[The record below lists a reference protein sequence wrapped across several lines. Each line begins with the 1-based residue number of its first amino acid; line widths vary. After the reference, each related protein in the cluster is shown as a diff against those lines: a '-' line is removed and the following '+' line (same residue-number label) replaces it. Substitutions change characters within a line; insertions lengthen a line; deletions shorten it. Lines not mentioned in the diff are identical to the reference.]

1 MPPPDHANPP
11 GREVDPASGLHDPV
25 DLARIVCFTRQVD
38 TLDELRTL
46 VRRHAVGAHQSVS
59 VLDGVSLTVVDEPT
73 PPVGAMT
80 QPSFAVVAQGV
91 KRTTLNG
98 RHHDYQAGQYLVVT
112 LDLPVT
118 GQALEANADTP
129 LVVVSMTLTPAAI
142 APLLLEAAPVPQRRG
157 LPGIAVSTAPQEL
170 LDPIVRLLRLLD
182 RPDDLRVLAPGLQT
196 EILWRLLTG
205 DQGALVHQ
213 IGVTDGNLADIS
225 RSIRWIRQHYD
236 EPVAIGDLADLA
248 CMSPS
253 TFHRHFRSATS
264 MTPIQFRQQ
273 IRLHE
278 ARTLLGTR
286 NADVAEIG
294 YLVGYESPSQ
304 FNREY
309 RRTFG
314 TSPGKDA
321 EEMRATTHQ

>member
-1 MPPPDHANPP
+1 MN
-11 GREVDPASGLHDPV
+11 S
-25 DLARIVCFTRQVD
+25 
-38 TLDELRTL
+38 LDELRTL
-46 VRRHAVGAHQSVS
+46 VRGHAVGAHQSVS
-59 VLDGVSLTVVDEPT
+59 VLDDVFLTVVDEPT
-73 PPVGAMT
+73 PPVAAMT
-80 QPSFAVVAQGV
+80 QPSFAVVAHGV

-118 GQALEANADTP
+118 GQALEATADDP
-129 LVVVSMTLTPAAI
+129 LVVVSMTLTPAAV
-142 APLLLEAAPVPQRRG
+142 APLLLEAAPAPRRRG

-182 RPDDLRVLAPGLQT
+182 RPDDLRVLAPGLRT

-213 IGVTDGNLADIS
+213 IGVTDGSLAQIS
-225 RSIRWIRQHYD
+225 RSIRWIRRHYD
-236 EPVAIGDLADLA
+236 EPVAIAELADLA

-253 TFHRHFRSATS
+253 TFHRHFRSVTS

-286 NADVAEIG
+286 DADVAEIG
-294 YLVGYESPSQ
+294 YRVGYESPSQ

-314 TSPGKDA
+314 MSPGRDA
-321 EEMRATTHQ
+321 ETMRARTGR

>member
-1 MPPPDHANPP
+1 MD
-11 GREVDPASGLHDPV
+11 S
-25 DLARIVCFTRQVD
+25 
-38 TLDELRTL
+38 LDELRTL
-46 VRRHAVGAHQSVS
+46 VRGRAVGAHQSVS
-59 VLDGVSLTVVDEPT
+59 VLDGVSLTVVEAPT
-73 PPVGAMT
+73 PPVAAMT

-118 GQALEANADTP
+118 GQALEATAEDP
-129 LVVVSMTLTPAAI
+129 LVVVSMTLTPAAV
-142 APLLLEAAPVPQRRG
+142 APLLLEAPPAPRRRG
-157 LPGIAVSTAPQEL
+157 RPGIAVSTAPQEL

-182 RPDDLRVLAPGLQT
+182 RPDDLRVLAPGLRT

-213 IGVTDGNLADIS
+213 IGATDGSLAHIS
-225 RSIRWIRQHYD
+225 RSIRWIRRHYD
-236 EPVAIGDLADLA
+236 EPVAIAELADLA

-278 ARTLLGTR
+278 ARTLLATR
-286 NADVAEIG
+286 DADVAEIG
-294 YLVGYESPSQ
+294 YRVGYESPSQ

-309 RRTFG
+309 RRAFG
-314 TSPGKDA
+314 TSPGRDA
-321 EEMRATTHQ
+321 EAMRTRTGR